1 MPMRPA
7 ENFFR
12 DFVRVAGPFWFSENK
27 HAIWRWTV
35 ILVVLTILQIV
46 MAVLVNKWNA
56 ALFDAIEQ
64 HSMSGLTRQILV
76 LLAIM
81 LASIL
86 ITVSHLTVK
95 RRLMIDWR
103 TWLTEKVTDRWMSDG
118 RHYLVSH
125 MPGEHDN
132 PDERIAEDCRI
143 ATESAISLGHSLF
156 YSCLSLISFTQI
168 LWSLS
173 GVITL
178 DIGVTFDLPGH
189 LVWIA
194 IIYAGLASWLGW
206 LVGIP
211 LTRAT
216 NVNQTVE
223 ANYRSGLID
232 ARENSQAIALIEAE
246 SFEKKRFKKLFT
258 QIQEVWAQQTAAWQY
273 ILAFSTGYG
282 LLSMAF
288 PVLLS
293 SPRYISGAITLGALM
308 QSAQAFQ
315 EMASALSWPVNNL
328 ASIALWRASVERV
341 LGLIKALDAVDDE
354 IARPENHWIVVEK
367 TNQPVL
373 AFRDL
378 TIAKLNG
385 PVLASGINMEIQQG
399 DHVLITGNTFTGA
412 KLFRAIA
419 QLRPWGTGRIEL
431 PVNDRCFFMPPRPH
445 LPANFTLREAI
456 CYPKSESCFTPEELT
471 QTLKLVGLEHLVE
484 QLDNVDVWAR
494 SLSRNEQQRLGMV
507 RLLLNK
513 PLWIF
518 LQEAFDSLD
527 AESEEKMLRLIDQYL
542 PNATLLSITN
552 LETAPLFHDRTL
564 YFPGE

>member
-1 MPMRPA
+1 MRPSQG
-7 ENFFR
+7 FFLE
-12 DFVRVAGPFWFSENK
+12 FVHFAGPFWHSENK
-27 HAIWRWTV
+27 KAIRRSTA
-35 ILVVLTILQIV
+35 ILIGLTILQIV

-64 HSMSGLTRQILV
+64 HSMSGLTKQIMLLLVILV
-76 LLAIM
+76 ANIV
-81 LASIL
+81 
-86 ITVSHLTVK
+86 ITVAHLSVK
-95 RRLMIDWR
+95 RGLMIDWR
-103 TWLTEKVTDRWMSDG
+103 TWLTEKVTDRWMNDG

-156 YSCLSLISFTQI
+156 YSFLSLISFTQI

-173 GVITL
+173 GV
-178 DIGVTFDLPGH
+178 VTVDFIFTFNLHGH

-211 LTRAT
+211 LTKAT
-216 NVNQTVE
+216 NANQTAE

-246 SFEKKRFKKLFT
+246 GFEKRRFKGLFD
-258 QIQEVWAQQTAAWQY
+258 QIREVWSQQTSAWQY

-288 PVLLS
+288 PVLIA

-341 LGLIKALDAVDDE
+341 LNLIRALDAVDEE
-354 IARPENHWIVVEK
+354 IAKPEHHWIVVEQTDK
-367 TNQPVL
+367 PVL

-378 TIAKLNG
+378 TISKLNG
-385 PVLASGINMEIQQG
+385 PVLASGINMEIRQG

-419 QLRPWGTGRIEL
+419 QLRPWGTGKIEL
-431 PVNDRCFFMPPRPH
+431 PKDDLLFFMPPRPH
-445 LPANFTLREAI
+445 LPANLTLRAAI
-456 CYPKSESCFTPEELT
+456 CYPKSGSSFTDGELK
-471 QTLKLVGLEHLVE
+471 QALEIVGLENLVE
-484 QLDNVDVWAR
+484 QLDNVDIWTR
-494 SLSRNEQQRLGMV
+494 SLSREEQQRLGMV

-513 PLWIF
+513 PNWIF

-527 AESEEKMLRLIDQYL
+527 ADSEEKMLRLIFKYL

-552 LETAPLFHDRTL
+552 LKNAQTFHKKFL
-564 YFPGE
+564 EL

>member
-1 MPMRPA
+1 MRLSQG
-7 ENFFR
+7 FFM
-12 DFVRVAGPFWFSENK
+12 DFMRFAGRIWFSENK
-27 HAIWRWTV
+27 KSIRMSTAFLIG
-35 ILVVLTILQIV
+35 LTILQIA

-56 ALFDAIEQ
+56 ALYDAIEQ
-64 HSMSGLTRQILV
+64 HSMSGFTKQIMLLLV
-76 LLAIM
+76 IM
-81 LASIL
+81 LASIV
-86 ITVSHLTVK
+86 ITVLHLTVK
-95 RRLMIDWR
+95 RGLMIDWR
-103 TWLTEKVTDRWMSDG
+103 TWLTEKVTDRWMNDG

-143 ATESAISLGHSLF
+143 ATESAIALGHSLF
-156 YSCLSLISFTQI
+156 YSILSLISFTQI

-173 GVITL
+173 GIITL
-178 DIGVTFDLPGH
+178 DYIFTFNLHGH

-216 NVNQTVE
+216 NANQTAE

-246 SFEKKRFKKLFT
+246 SFEKNRFKKLFA
-258 QIQEVWAQQTAAWQY
+258 QIQEVWSQQTGAWQY

-288 PVLLS
+288 PVLVS
-293 SPRYISGAITLGALM
+293 SPRYIAGVITLGALM

-341 LGLIKALDAVDDE
+341 LGLIKALETVDE
-354 IARPENHWIVVEK
+354 ELAKPENHWIVIEQ
-367 TNQPVL
+367 TNKPVL

-378 TIAKLNG
+378 TISKPNG

-419 QLRPWGTGRIEL
+419 QLRPWGTGKIEL
-431 PVNDRCFFMPPRPH
+431 PNNNNLFFMPPRPH
-445 LPANFTLREAI
+445 LPANLPLREAI
-456 CYPKSESCFTPEELT
+456 CYPNSGYYCADED
-471 QTLKLVGLEHLVE
+471 LKEALKIVELEHLIP
-484 QLDNVDVWAR
+484 QLDNADMWTH
-494 SLSRNEQQRLGMV
+494 SLSREEQQRLGMV

-513 PLWIF
+513 PRWIF
-518 LQEAFDSLD
+518 LQEAFDSLG
-527 AESEEKMLRLIDQYL
+527 AESEEKMFRLILQYL
-542 PNATLLSITN
+542 PGCTLLSITH
-552 LETAPLFHDRTL
+552 LAKARLFHEKTL
-564 YFPGE
+564 EFPGE

>member
-1 MPMRPA
+1 VRLSQR
-7 ENFFR
+7 FFM
-12 DFVRVAGPFWFSENK
+12 DFVRFAGRFWFSENK
-27 HAIWRWTV
+27 KAIRLSTA
-35 ILVVLTILQIV
+35 ILIGLTILQIV

-64 HSMSGLTRQILV
+64 HSMSGLTKQIM
-76 LLAIM
+76 LLSVIM
-81 LASIL
+81 LASIV
-86 ITVSHLTVK
+86 ITVLHLTVK
-95 RRLMIDWR
+95 RGLMIDWR
-103 TWLTEKVTDRWMSDG
+103 TWLTEKVTDRWMNNG

-173 GVITL
+173 GVITV
-178 DIGVTFDLPGH
+178 DFIFTFNLHGH

-194 IIYAGLASWLGW
+194 IIYAGLASWSGW

-211 LTRAT
+211 LTKAT
-216 NVNQTVE
+216 NANQTAE

-246 SFEKKRFKKLFT
+246 SFEKNRFKKLFT
-258 QIQEVWAQQTAAWQY
+258 QIQEVWSQQTGAWQY

-288 PVLLS
+288 PVLVS

-341 LGLIKALDAVDDE
+341 LGLIKALDTVDEE
-354 IARPENHWIVVEK
+354 IAKPEHHWIVIEQ
-367 TNQPVL
+367 TNKPVL

-378 TIAKLNG
+378 TISKLNG

-419 QLRPWGTGRIEL
+419 QIRPWGTGKIEL
-431 PVNDRCFFMPPRPH
+431 PNNDNLFFMPPRPH

-456 CYPKSESCFTPEELT
+456 CYPKTGACFTDDELKKV
-471 QTLKLVGLEHLVE
+471 LKIVELEHLIE
-484 QLDNVDVWAR
+484 QLDHVDIWTH
-494 SLSRNEQQRLGMV
+494 SLSREEQQRLGMV

-513 PLWIF
+513 PQWIF
-518 LQEAFDSLD
+518 LQEAFDSLG
-527 AESEEKMLRLIDQYL
+527 AESEEKMFRLIFQYL
-542 PNATLLSITN
+542 PNATLLSITH
-552 LETAPLFHDRTL
+552 LEMAPILHEKL
-564 YFPGE
+564 LEFPGE

>member
-1 MPMRPA
+1 MRVSQS
-7 ENFFR
+7 FFM
-12 DFVRVAGPFWFSENK
+12 DFVRFAGGFWFSDNK
-27 HAIWRWTV
+27 KIVWRLTV
-35 ILVVLTILQIV
+35 ILVGLTVLQIV

-64 HSMSGLTRQILV
+64 HSMSGLTKQIMV
-76 LLAIM
+76 LLVIM

-103 TWLTEKVTDRWMSDG
+103 TWLTEKVTDRWMNDG

-173 GVITL
+173 GVITV
-178 DIGVTFDLPGH
+178 DFVYTFDLRGH

-194 IIYAGLASWLGW
+194 IVYAGLASWLGW

-211 LTRAT
+211 LTKAT
-216 NVNQTVE
+216 YANQTAE
-223 ANYRSGLID
+223 ANFRSGLID

-246 SFEKKRFKKLFT
+246 NFEKKRFRKLFT
-258 QIQEVWAQQTAAWQY
+258 QIQEVWSQQTGAWQY

-288 PVLLS
+288 PVLVS
-293 SPRYISGAITLGALM
+293 SPRYISGAISLGALM

-341 LGLIKALDAVDDE
+341 LGLIKALDTVDEE
-354 IARPENHWIVVEK
+354 IAKPEHHWIVVEQANK
-367 TNQPVL
+367 PVL
-373 AFRDL
+373 ALRDL

-419 QLRPWGTGRIEL
+419 QLRPWGSGRIEL
-431 PVNDRCFFMPPRPH
+431 PNNDKLFFMPPRPH

-456 CYPKSESCFTPEELT
+456 CYPKSGSCFTPEEIA
-471 QTLKLVGLEHLVE
+471 QTLMVVGLKHLIE
-484 QLDNVDVWAR
+484 QLDNVDVWTR
-494 SLSRNEQQRLGMV
+494 SLSRKEQQRLGMV

-513 PLWIF
+513 PHWIF

-527 AESEEKMLRLIDQYL
+527 AASEEQMLRLIHQHL
-542 PNATLLSITN
+542 PNATLLNITH
-552 LETAPLFHDRTL
+552 LESAPLFHDKTL
-564 YFPGE
+564 EFPGE

>member
-1 MPMRPA
+1 MQLSQS
-7 ENFFR
+7 FFM
-12 DFVRVAGPFWFSENK
+12 DFVRFAGRFWLSENK
-27 HAIWRWTV
+27 WAIWRSTAFLIGLTV
-35 ILVVLTILQIV
+35 LQIA

-56 ALFDAIEQ
+56 SLFDAIEQ
-64 HSMSGLTRQILV
+64 HSMTGLTKQIILLV
-76 LLAIM
+76 VIM

-86 ITVSHLTVK
+86 ITVLHLTVK
-95 RRLMIDWR
+95 RGLMIDWR
-103 TWLTEKVTDRWMSDG
+103 TWLTEKVTDRWMNNG

-156 YSCLSLISFTQI
+156 YSFLSLISFTQI
-168 LWSLS
+168 LWILS
-173 GVITL
+173 GVITV
-178 DIGVTFDLPGH
+178 DFVFTFDVHGH

-216 NVNQTVE
+216 NANQTAE
-223 ANYRSGLID
+223 ANFRSGLID

-246 SFEKKRFKKLFT
+246 DFEKKRFKKLFL
-258 QIQEVWAQQTAAWQY
+258 QIQEVWSEQTGAWQY

-288 PVLLS
+288 PVLVSAPL
-293 SPRYISGAITLGALM
+293 YISGVITLGALM

-341 LGLIKALDAVDDE
+341 LSLIKALDAVDEE
-354 IARPENHWIVVEK
+354 ITKPEHHWILIEK
-367 TNQPVL
+367 NNKSVL

-378 TIAKLNG
+378 AISKLNG
-385 PVLASGINMEIQQG
+385 PVLVSGINMEIQQG
-399 DHVLITGNTFTGA
+399 DHVLITGNKFTGA

-419 QLRPWGTGRIEL
+419 QLRPWGTGKIEL
-431 PVNDRCFFMPPRPH
+431 PGNDKLFFMPPRPH
-445 LPANFTLREAI
+445 LPANFTLREAV
-456 CYPKSESCFTPEELT
+456 CYPKSGSCYSDDELK
-471 QTLKLVGLEHLVE
+471 QALKIVGLENLIE
-484 QLDNVDVWAR
+484 QLDNVDIWTR
-494 SLSRNEQQRLGMV
+494 SLSREEQQRLGMV

-513 PLWIF
+513 PHWIF

-527 AESEEKMLRLIDQYL
+527 ADSEEQMFRLIFERL
-542 PNATLLSITN
+542 PNATLLTITH
-552 LETAPLFHDRTL
+552 LENAPLFHEKLLD
-564 YFPGE
+564 FPGE

>member
-1 MPMRPA
+1 MQLSQS
-7 ENFFR
+7 FFM
-12 DFVRVAGPFWFSENK
+12 DFVRFAGRFWLSENK
-27 HAIWRWTV
+27 WAIWRSTAFLIGLTV
-35 ILVVLTILQIV
+35 LQIA

-56 ALFDAIEQ
+56 SLFDAIEQ
-64 HSMSGLTRQILV
+64 HSMTGLTKQIILLV
-76 LLAIM
+76 VIM

-86 ITVSHLTVK
+86 ITVLHLTVK
-95 RRLMIDWR
+95 RGLMIDWR
-103 TWLTEKVTDRWMSDG
+103 TWLTEKVTDRWMNNG

-156 YSCLSLISFTQI
+156 YSFLSLISFTQI
-168 LWSLS
+168 LWILS
-173 GVITL
+173 GVITV
-178 DIGVTFDLPGH
+178 DFVFTFDVHGH

-216 NVNQTVE
+216 NANQTAE
-223 ANYRSGLID
+223 ANFRSGLID

-246 SFEKKRFKKLFT
+246 DFEKKRFKKLFL
-258 QIQEVWAQQTAAWQY
+258 QIQEVWSEQTGAWQY

-288 PVLLS
+288 PVLVSAPL
-293 SPRYISGAITLGALM
+293 YISGVITLGALM

-341 LGLIKALDAVDDE
+341 LSLIKALDAVDEE
-354 IARPENHWIVVEK
+354 ITKPEHHWILIEK
-367 TNQPVL
+367 NNKSVL

-378 TIAKLNG
+378 AISKLNG
-385 PVLASGINMEIQQG
+385 PVLVSGINMEIQQG
-399 DHVLITGNTFTGA
+399 DHVLITGNKFTGA

-419 QLRPWGTGRIEL
+419 QLRPWGTGKIEL
-431 PVNDRCFFMPPRPH
+431 PGNDKLFFMPPRPH
-445 LPANFTLREAI
+445 LPANFTLREAV
-456 CYPKSESCFTPEELT
+456 CYPKSGSCYSDDELM
-471 QTLKLVGLEHLVE
+471 QALKIVGLGNLIE
-484 QLDNVDVWAR
+484 QLDNVDIWTR
-494 SLSRNEQQRLGMV
+494 SLSREEQQRLGMV

-513 PLWIF
+513 PHWIF

-527 AESEEKMLRLIDQYL
+527 ADSEEQMFRLIFERL
-542 PNATLLSITN
+542 PNATLLTITH
-552 LETAPLFHDRTL
+552 LENAPLFHEKLLD
-564 YFPGE
+564 FPGE

>member
-1 MPMRPA
+1 MQPSQS
-7 ENFFR
+7 FFM
-12 DFVRVAGPFWFSENK
+12 DFVRFAGPFWFSKNK
-27 HAIWRWTV
+27 KKIWRSTA
-35 ILVVLTILQIV
+35 ILTGLTILQIV

-64 HSMSGLTRQILV
+64 HSMSGLTKQIILLLV
-76 LLAIM
+76 IM
-81 LASIL
+81 VASII
-86 ITVSHLTVK
+86 ITVWHLTVK
-95 RRLMIDWR
+95 RGLMIDWR
-103 TWLTEKVTDRWMSDG
+103 TWLTEKVIDRWMNDG

-173 GVITL
+173 GV
-178 DIGVTFDLPGH
+178 VTVDFIFTINLHGH

-211 LTRAT
+211 LTKAT
-216 NVNQTVE
+216 NANQTAE
-223 ANYRSGLID
+223 ANFRSGLID

-246 SFEKKRFKKLFT
+246 LIEKRRFNKLFF
-258 QIQEVWAQQTAAWQY
+258 QIREVWSEQTGAWQY

-288 PVLLS
+288 PVLVSAPL
-293 SPRYISGAITLGALM
+293 YISGVITLGALM

-341 LGLIKALDAVDDE
+341 LGLIKALDAVDEE
-354 IARPENHWIVVEK
+354 IAKPEHHWIVVEH
-367 TNQPVL
+367 TNKPVL

-385 PVLASGINMEIQQG
+385 PVLATGINMEIQQG
-399 DHVLITGNTFTGA
+399 DHVLITGNKFTGA

-419 QLRPWGTGRIEL
+419 QLRPWGTGKIEL
-431 PVNDRCFFMPPRPH
+431 PNNDKLFFMPPRPH

-456 CYPKSESCFTPEELT
+456 CYPKSGSCFGEEEIT
-471 QTLKLVGLEHLVE
+471 ENLKIVGLGHLIE
-484 QLDNVDVWAR
+484 QLDNLDVWTR
-494 SLSRNEQQRLGMV
+494 SLSREEQQRLGMV
-507 RLLLNK
+507 RLLLNN

-527 AESEEKMLRLIDQYL
+527 AAGEERMLKLIHQYL
-542 PNATLLSITN
+542 PNATLLNITH
-552 LETAPLFHDRTL
+552 LESAPRFHDKTL
-564 YFPGE
+564 HFPGE